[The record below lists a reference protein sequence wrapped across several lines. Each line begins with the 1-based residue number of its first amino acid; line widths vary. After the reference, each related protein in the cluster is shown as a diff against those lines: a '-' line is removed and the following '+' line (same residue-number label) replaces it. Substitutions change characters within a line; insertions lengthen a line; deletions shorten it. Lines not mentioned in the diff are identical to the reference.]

1 MRIDFEVSKLKM
13 LSKRSRILIA
23 GHKGM
28 VGSAVVRK
36 LEEKKILKTCY
47 LLKKQLNYLDQKETM
62 KFLKKK
68 KADYVI
74 ICAVLVGNRF

>member
-1 MRIDFEVSKLKM
+1 M

-36 LEEKKILKTCY
+36 LEEKNFKN
-47 LLKKQLNYLDQKETM
+47 LLFIEKKQLNYLDQKETYN
-62 KFLKKK
+62 FLKRK
-68 KADYVI
+68 
-74 ICAVLVGNRF
+74 N